1 MLDIAEIVMSN
12 KNELGTFWSLRSM
25 FNSNKILNLLLI

>member
-12 KNELGTFWSLRSM
+12 KNDLGTFWSLRSIY
-25 FNSNKILNLLLI
+25 FLKRLL